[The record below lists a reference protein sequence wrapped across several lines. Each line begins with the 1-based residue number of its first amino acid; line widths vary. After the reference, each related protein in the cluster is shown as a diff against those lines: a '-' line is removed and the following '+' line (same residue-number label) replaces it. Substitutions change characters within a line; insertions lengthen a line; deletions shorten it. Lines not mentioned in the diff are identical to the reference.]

1 MSEADEINRLRK
13 SRDYWVRQ
21 AMALSEHADNMRLA
35 LMEQADVVR
44 REDVVAG
51 RAASA
56 HDLLAALK
64 PCREAMLELAEHQ
77 AFEDDAPEF
86 NKGGVGYEACRVA
99 IEAINRA
106 EGRCK

>member
-1 MSEADEINRLRK
+1 MSDADEINRLRK

-21 AMALSEHADNMRLA
+21 AMAFSEHADNMRLA

-64 PCREAMLELAEHQ
+64 KAVDVMQDYDIDEHLSGE
-77 AFEDDAPEF
+77 FEVFTDAIA
-86 NKGGVGYEACRVA
+86 K
-99 IEAINRA
+99 A
-106 EGRCK
+106 EGRGHE